1 MARGQQH
8 FPWRLY
14 GVLLILII
22 LFGFAPLLGV
32 VISEAIA
39 SANGCAL
46 NEGTQSV
53 CMIGGSDWG
62 GTLYSMFVL
71 TWFLLATLPLAGGA
85 FIVWAVVL
93 IIHRIAFVRR
103 QKSEQA

>member
-1 MARGQQH
+1 MKTKR

-14 GVLLILII
+14 GVLLILIV
-22 LFGFAPLLGV
+22 LFGIAPILGAV
-32 VISEAIA
+32 VSEAIA
-39 SANGCAL
+39 SANGCTL

-62 GTLYSMFVL
+62 GALYSMFVL

-85 FIVWAVVL
+85 LIVWLVLL
-93 IIHRIAFVRR
+93 IIHRVAFARR